1 MMTLSGNL
9 HDLAIMA
16 EIPSEELTKRVEN
29 IVAYSRPAIAGDPPT
44 IKREPLEERLDHS
57 PTHATGS
64 QGSKRAKMKDAVD
77 ATINKPSARV
87 YGCLGDG
94 GRCQERKHR
103 YWRSKKEFGIH
114 FETHLEDYETPDG
127 YKCPACEKR
136 RLSPGIVSITTTSFS
151 HGRDL
156 AMHVWFEHMVPSTTS
171 LQPQDT
177 SLVAKD
183 GLQEGSTARQDQIY
197 YSKQGSHFQN
207 TIEKGADCGEL
218 WEYPD
223 VEYGEPGVSELDL

>member
-1 MMTLSGNL
+1 
-9 HDLAIMA
+9 
-16 EIPSEELTKRVEN
+16 
-29 IVAYSRPAIAGDPPT
+29 
-44 IKREPLEERLDHS
+44 
-57 PTHATGS
+57 
-64 QGSKRAKMKDAVD
+64 MKDAMD
-77 ATINKPSARV
+77 ATINTPPARV

-171 LQPQDT
+171 MQPQGA

-183 GLQEGSTARQDQIY
+183 GLQEGSTAVQDQTCY
-197 YSKQGSHFQN
+197 FKQGAHFQN
-207 TIEKGADCGEL
+207 TVETEGNCGEP
-218 WEYPD
+218 WECPD
-223 VEYGEPGVSELDL
+223 TECGQPGVSELDPWVFNDGTYDADNASLT